1 MGGRLFIVSTPIGNL
16 KDITFRAVEVLESVD
31 LVVAEDTRR
40 TLKLLNHL
48 GIKKEMLSYY
58 KPVERKKVE
67 AVIDAL
73 KSGKDVALV
82 SDAGTPLVSDP
93 GYELVRRC
101 IDEGIEVIPVP
112 GPSSVLAA
120 LVASGIEPLPFCFYG
135 FLPRGGER
143 RRLLESLKGRTETLV
158 FFESPNRLLDTLRDM
173 LEVLGDRRCCVAR
186 EITKVHEEFVRGS
199 ISEVISCLK
208 GREVLGEV
216 CLVVEGCRESVP
228 REDWVEAAL
237 RLRRS
242 GFSARDVA
250 KAVSA
255 IFGVSKREVYD
266 LVKG

>member
-16 KDITFRAVEVLESVD
+16 KDITFRAVEVLEGVD

-67 AVIDAL
+67 AVVDAL

-82 SDAGTPLVSDP
+82 SDP
-93 GYELVRRC
+93 GYELVKRC

-199 ISEVISCLK
+199 ISEVISCLE

-216 CLVVEGCRESVP
+216 CLVVEGCRENLP
-228 REDWVEAAL
+228 GEDWVDAAL